1 MNPNLLCA
9 GCMKEVRSLD
19 VPCPRCGYIN
29 REYQKTRSKRALPPY
44 TILAGRYLIGIPLG
58 EGGFGIT
65 YLAMDLKNEEV
76 VAVKEFFPVGVVTR
90 NTFVSDTDFSVRYV
104 TGSKIDIKQ
113 VYRHGLES
121 FANEAN
127 NMMRFRDLPGV
138 VTVKKFF
145 QQNSTAY
152 LVMEFIDGMT
162 LKQYL
167 NKRRRPVSEDTVLK
181 VMRPVLHAL
190 AQIHKSGFIH
200 RDISPEN
207 IMLSKNG
214 RVALIDFGAARVSTG
229 TETQTMTIVLKR
241 GYAPIEQYHTRGKQG
256 PWTDIYGVCAT
267 MYAMLSGITPVESV
281 ERIQVD
287 KLIPLKTLRQ
297 QNPEINVSSH
307 TSDVIS
313 KGLAVYAQNRF
324 QDARELFEAL
334 YGTRINDEVSRDS
347 GRKNTEY
354 TVANTDFNH
363 SANHY
368 RTDDTRYEENNETG
382 YSEDYGYNSNRNSDN
397 EWSSLF
403 ERYESLPTNEKV
415 GATILI
421 GIGILVVLILLGS
434 IICGLMT
441 PL

>member
-9 GCMKEVRSLD
+9 GCMKEVRSLNE
-19 VPCPRCGYIN
+19 PCPHCGYIN

-44 TILAGRYLIGIPLG
+44 TILAGRYLVGIPLG

-90 NTFVSDTDFSVRYV
+90 NTFDSDTSFDVHYV
-104 TGSKIDIKQ
+104 TGSNVDIKQ

-121 FANEAN
+121 FANEAQ
-127 NMMRFRDLPGV
+127 NMMRFRSLPGV
-138 VTVKKFF
+138 VAVKKFF
-145 QQNSTAY
+145 YQNSTAY

-190 AQIHKSGFIH
+190 AEIHKSGFIH

-207 IMLSKNG
+207 IMLSRNG

-229 TETQTMTIVLKR
+229 TETQTLTIVLKR

-267 MYAMLSGITPVESV
+267 MYTMLSGVSPVEAV
-281 ERIQVD
+281 DRVQVD
-287 KLIPLKTLRQ
+287 KLIPLKKMQQ
-297 QNPEINVSSH
+297 QNPEVQVSAR
-307 TSDVIS
+307 TSDIIS
-313 KGLAVYAQNRF
+313 KGLAVYGQYRF
-324 QDARELFEAL
+324 QNARELFEAL
-334 YGTRINDEVSRDS
+334 YGEKLSDPVPNDTGNNHGRSGGSNYGGNGS
-347 GRKNTEY
+347 GREPI
-354 TVANTDFNH
+354 H
-363 SANHY
+363 SDGSGNIPEHLP
-368 RTDDTRYEENNETG
+368 
-382 YSEDYGYNSNRNSDN
+382 SNQSLDSLIQRFYALPSD
-397 EWSSLF
+397 
-403 ERYESLPTNEKV
+403 EKV
-415 GATILI
+415 AVAVLLGA
-421 GIGILVVLILLGS
+421 GILVVIVLLGC
-434 IICGLMT
+434 ILGGLMMF
-441 PL
+441 